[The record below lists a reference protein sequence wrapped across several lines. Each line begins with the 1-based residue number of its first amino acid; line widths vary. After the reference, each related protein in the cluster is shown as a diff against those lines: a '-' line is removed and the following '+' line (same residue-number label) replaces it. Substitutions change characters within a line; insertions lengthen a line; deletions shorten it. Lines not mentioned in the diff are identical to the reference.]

1 MCWSV
6 WSKKVKKRSM
16 HYIFAL
22 VGYLK
27 VLIVFCQKSTFSWYI
42 FSWSYR
48 RSLDFPRDGLCC
60 KGHSL
65 YPVDG
70 WYYIITRVF
79 GHPKAY
85 TGGLLFLM
93 FQSHLIFCDFLMVMR
108 SIFICSGKWVIKL
121 QKFTDFTF
129 FTFLAAW
136 PRFERS
142 GDRMHRV
149 SVLLYKNLH
158 QMVIF

>member
-6 WSKKVKKRSM
+6 WSKKVKKKSM

-27 VLIVFCQKSTFSWYI
+27 VLIVFLSKIHFFVVYFFVVLSSVAW
-42 FSWSYR
+42 
-48 RSLDFPRDGLCC
+48 LPRDGLCC

-142 GDRMHRV
+142 GDRKHLV